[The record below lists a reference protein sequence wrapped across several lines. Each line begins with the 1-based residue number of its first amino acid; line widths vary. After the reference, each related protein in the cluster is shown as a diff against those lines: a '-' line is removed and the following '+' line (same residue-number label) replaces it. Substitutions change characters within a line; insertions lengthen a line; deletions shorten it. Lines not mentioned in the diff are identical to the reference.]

1 MSKRRCL
8 VADDHPALGLALCT
22 FLSAEGYDVVGPTH
36 DGEAALAALAGD
48 AAPDL
53 GVIDYRMP
61 RLWGATLLE
70 RLKAAAPSLRIAVYT
85 AEADERL
92 VGDALGAGADAVVL
106 KEAPLDD
113 LLRALETIS
122 AGRRYLDPTLAS
134 LALLTRGD
142 GTVDLTAR
150 EREVLR
156 LLAEGWAHEQIGG
169 HLGIGAETV
178 RTHLRKASD
187 RLGAANRT
195 QAVATAL
202 RLGLID

>member
-8 VADDHPALGLALCT
+8 VADDHPALAFALHA
-22 FLSAEGYDVVGPTH
+22 FLSGEGYDVVGPVE
-36 DGEAALAALAGD
+36 DGEAALAAVANG
-48 AAPDL
+48 APEL

-61 RLWGATLLE
+61 RLAGAPLLAQ
-70 RLKAAAPSLRIAVYT
+70 LKAAAPSLRIAVYT
-85 AEADERL
+85 ADADERL

-106 KEAPLDD
+106 KEAPLED
-113 LLRALETIS
+113 LLRALETIA

-134 LALLTRGD
+134 LALRARGD
-142 GTVDLTAR
+142 TATDLTVR

-156 LLAEGWAHEQIGG
+156 LVAEGRSHEQIGA
-169 HLGIGAETV
+169 HVGIGAETV
-178 RTHLRKASD
+178 RTHLRKATE
-187 RLGAANRT
+187 RLGASNRT

>member
-1 MSKRRCL
+1 MSKPRCL
-8 VADDHPALGLALCT
+8 VADDHPALGLALHT
-22 FLSAEGYDVVGPTH
+22 FLTAEGYEVVGPAL
-36 DGEAALAALAGD
+36 DGEAALAALAGG
-48 AAPDL
+48 APEL

-61 RLWGATLLE
+61 RLAGAALLE

-92 VGDALGAGADAVVL
+92 VSDALGAGADAVVL

-113 LLRALETIS
+113 LLRALEAIA

-134 LALLTRGD
+134 LALRARAE
-142 GTVDLTAR
+142 GTVELTAR

-156 LLAEGWAHEQIGG
+156 LLAEGLAHEKIGG
-169 HLGIGAETV
+169 YLGIGAETV
-178 RTHLRKASD
+178 RTHLRKASE

-202 RLGLID
+202 RLGIID

>member
-1 MSKRRCL
+1 MGKPRCL
-8 VADDHPALGLALCT
+8 VADDHPALAFALRA
-22 FLSAEGYDVVGPTH
+22 FLSGEGYDVVGPVE
-36 DGEAALAALAGD
+36 DGEAALAALANG
-48 AAPDL
+48 APEL

-61 RLWGATLLE
+61 RLAGAPLLE

-113 LLRALETIS
+113 LLRALETI
-122 AGRRYLDPTLAS
+122 ATGRRYLDPTLAS
-134 LALLTRGD
+134 LALRARHD
-142 GTVDLTAR
+142 SSSDLTAR
-150 EREVLR
+150 EREVLA
-156 LLAEGWAHEQIGG
+156 LVAEGCSHEQIGDRV
-169 HLGIGAETV
+169 GIGAETV
-178 RTHLRKASD
+178 RTHLRKATE

>member
-8 VADDHPALGLALCT
+8 VADDHPALALALRT
-22 FLSAEGYDVVGPTH
+22 FLSNEGYEVVGPVD
-36 DGEAALAALAGD
+36 DGEAALAALAAG
-48 AAPDL
+48 APEL

-61 RLWGATLLE
+61 RLAGAPLLE

-85 AEADERL
+85 GEADERL

-113 LLRALETIS
+113 LLRALETIA

-134 LALLTRGD
+134 LALRSRGD
-142 GTVDLTAR
+142 SVVELTGR

-156 LLAEGWAHEQIGG
+156 LVAEGSSHEKIGT

-178 RTHLRKASD
+178 RTHLRKA
-187 RLGAANRT
+187 
-195 QAVATAL
+195 
-202 RLGLID
+202 